1 MDFKVTPEELGQ
13 RLGIAWSD
21 EQIAIL
27 TSDFQHPML
36 INAVAGAGKTTTLM
50 SSILFNSL
58 NDRVPADKVLG
69 ITFSKAA
76 ATDMED
82 KYVRMALKARQGVGS
97 PTFKTFHAFFYGIV
111 KQTRPCKLF
120 NVYKYTWQLFDQISK
135 PKSEMSRAENVDV
148 FLNIKDKLINLGYS
162 DNGIDINEDLPEVQS
177 ILKLKLDETSLE
189 TIMRYLGLYGSEDQ
203 FKDYLSVIK
212 EYQAL
217 KDSENAIDFLDMQTI
232 VWHYLQNDQFTDVI
246 KRYVAPF
253 EQLYLD
259 EFQDISPLQWNLVRK
274 LFPKSVLNS
283 MVVVGD
289 DDQSIYSF
297 RGSSPE
303 IILGFQDK
311 VPGAKTYHLST
322 NYRTGGRILNTAAP
336 MIENNQHRLAK
347 QLKAY
352 NQGGLAMQIDRG
364 SLTVSNDDPAML
376 DLLKRYNLHP
386 DQSFAVLTRFNRDLM
401 VIVDWLASHGIYANS
416 NKKLQ
421 SHILYYD
428 LFGLADALYHDDVDK
443 FIEFSN
449 RIKGRKFRD
458 AIGRANG
465 EVGAHSIEELL
476 DSGPLQR
483 ELQEL
488 SSYQYAAKLVSLT
501 RIVLEELA
509 KEKHKTNNNVDAAM
523 VLNSAKSLTEEYY
536 TFCTK
541 ANMLSFSYADY
552 LMLTDYFDQMV
563 KGKTWEE
570 FMIKEENKKTAYDLR
585 TDKRFSAMTL
595 HGAKGL
601 EWDNVCLYG
610 LSVVM
615 MSQDWLDLAEE
626 YPINLDYN
634 EFCER
639 LSQTNNL
646 FRMFQTLAKFHVSME
661 PVASCILA
669 HVDDKSLQ
677 TSEIQSTIAGLIS
690 TADNPKIIP
699 QWKSDE
705 FVWESLDE
713 NAKQI
718 LYRGVMSIAEQVEEE
733 RRLLYVG
740 ITRAKK
746 IMVID
751 SSAMV
756 DTPLLKELNTET
768 MMLG

>member
-1 MDFKVTPEELGQ
+1 MDFKVTPQELGQ
-13 RLGIAWSD
+13 RLGIDWSD
-21 EQIAIL
+21 EQMAIL

-50 SSILFNSL
+50 SSILFNAL
-58 NDRVPADKVLG
+58 NDRIPADQVLG

-82 KYVRMALKARQGVGS
+82 KYTRMALKARQGTGK
-97 PTFKTFHAFFYGIV
+97 PEFKTFHAFFYGIV
-111 KQTRPCKLF
+111 KQTRSCKLF
-120 NVYKYTWQLFDQISK
+120 NVYKYTWQLFDQILK

-162 DNGIDINEDLPEVQS
+162 DNGIDINEDLPEVKS

-189 TIMRYLGLYGSEDQ
+189 TVMRYLGLYGSAEQ
-203 FKDYLSVIK
+203 FADYLSVIK

-217 KDSENAIDFLDMQTI
+217 KDHENAIDFSDMQTI

-253 EQLYLD
+253 TQIYLD

-274 LFPKSVLNS
+274 LFPESVLKS

-311 VPGAKTYHLST
+311 IPGAKTYHLST
-322 NYRTGGRILNTAAP
+322 NYRTGSQILNTAAP

-364 SLTVSNDDPAML
+364 ALTVSNDDPAML
-376 DLLKRYNLHP
+376 DMLKRYSLHP

-401 VIVDWLASHGIYANS
+401 VVVDWLASHGIYANS
-416 NKKLQ
+416 SKKLQ
-421 SHILYYD
+421 LHILYHD

-449 RIKGRKFRD
+449 RINGRKFQN

-488 SSYQYAAKLVSLT
+488 SSYQYAIKLIDLT
-501 RIVLEELA
+501 RIVLEELT
-509 KEKHKTNNNVDAAM
+509 KEKRKTNNNVDAAM
-523 VLNSAKSLTEEYY
+523 VLNSAKTLTEEYY

-541 ANMLSFSYADY
+541 KNMLSFSYADY

-563 KGKTWEE
+563 KNKTWEE
-570 FMIKEENKKTAYDLR
+570 FMIKEEKKKTAYDLH

-610 LSVVM
+610 LNVDMV
-615 MSQDWLDLAEE
+615 SQDRLDLAEE
-626 YPINLDYN
+626 YPIDLDYS

-639 LSQTNNL
+639 LSQAKNL
-646 FRMFQTLAKFHVSME
+646 FRVFQTLASFHVSME
-661 PVASCILA
+661 PVASCILSQMDED
-669 HVDDKSLQ
+669 VQ
-677 TSEIQSTIAGLIS
+677 TSEIQSAIAGLIS
-690 TADNPKIIP
+690 TADNPKSIP

-705 FVWESLDE
+705 WVWESLDE

-718 LYRGVMSIAEQVEEE
+718 LYRGVMSVAEQVEEE

-746 IMVID
+746 IMIID
-751 SSAMV
+751 SLAET
-756 DTPLLKELNTET
+756 DTPLLNELNTDT
-768 MMLG
+768 MTIG